1 MDAVMEHSRL
11 ETTIPADTWWDVIQ
25 QHASNHPDRP
35 AFLYKDQRINY
46 GKFVVLVDRCAQSMR
61 RRGIKKGDCVA
72 LLSPPR
78 PEAMITFFAAARIG
92 AVWVGLNPKYTRR
105 ELGYVINHAQP
116 VMVMTIRCFEERD
129 FKDDLQ
135 TVLDDLEQQQNR
147 PALVVFDGDAEEGTS
162 LLDTLA
168 EGSQEAA
175 LGEEHEL
182 HNPDDP
188 CMLVYTSGTTGN
200 PKGVLLSQT
209 SLLYRSTVQA
219 SVFHTKDYP
228 IVINFAPIN
237 HIGGMHFRGLSQILA
252 GASIV
257 YQERYRPAEIMT
269 LISRHKV
276 NMLML
281 GSTMLQMLLRE
292 PTFDITILQK
302 MEWFIFSGA
311 AMPLPILQRI
321 KEYCP
326 NVGSTYGLTES
337 CGSVSYIDEN
347 ASMDA
352 AAYTIGRAIPSGQLR
367 IANGDQPILA
377 PGQQGE
383 LQIRKRYCMTAYL
396 RNEQATAE
404 VFTQDGW
411 LRTGDIAVLQEDGN
425 VRLVGRMKE
434 MYKSGGYNIYPREI
448 ELVLEQHPKVLMAAV
463 IPVDDE
469 LYQQVGHAYLI
480 FKPNETLS
488 ENEMAQWCRERLAN
502 YKVPKRIFLHS
513 SLPMLSI
520 GKVDKIALRSLN

>member
-1 MDAVMEHSRL
+1 
-11 ETTIPADTWWDVIQ
+11 
-25 QHASNHPDRP
+25 
-35 AFLYKDQRINY
+35 
-46 GKFVVLVDRCAQSMR
+46 
-61 RRGIKKGDCVA
+61 
-72 LLSPPR
+72 
-78 PEAMITFFAAARIG
+78 
-92 AVWVGLNPKYTRR
+92 
-105 ELGYVINHAQP
+105 
-116 VMVMTIRCFEERD
+116 
-129 FKDDLQ
+129 
-135 TVLDDLEQQQNR
+135 
-147 PALVVFDGDAEEGTS
+147 
-162 LLDTLA
+162 
-168 EGSQEAA
+168 
-175 LGEEHEL
+175 
-182 HNPDDP
+182 
-188 CMLVYTSGTTGN
+188 
-200 PKGVLLSQT
+200 
-209 SLLYRSTVQA
+209 
-219 SVFHTKDYP
+219 
-228 IVINFAPIN
+228 
-237 HIGGMHFRGLSQILA
+237 
-252 GASIV
+252 
-257 YQERYRPAEIMT
+257 
-269 LISRHKV
+269 
-276 NMLML
+276 
-281 GSTMLQMLLRE
+281 
-292 PTFDITILQK
+292 
-302 MEWFIFSGA
+302 FSGA

-347 ASMDA
+347 ASIDA

-367 IANGDQPILA
+367 IANGDQPIHA